1 VPLRSRTYGRGL
13 MERRQLDERAA
24 TIRPISFA
32 IGIAVLL
39 VGMTRVIPAAKR
51 KERSSRLNR
60 MTWPF

>member
-1 VPLRSRTYGRGL
+1 